1 MRIYLV
7 ITKIEVINLRL
18 QLKNYKMF
26 NINSLLEKTKGD
38 RWIWLIIIMLSMI
51 SIMAVYSA
59 TGAIAYKK
67 GVTVERYLLFKHVI
81 FVLMGIAM
89 IYIAHLLDYKYY
101 AGISKVLMII
111 TIPLLF
117 YTLIFGSQING
128 AARWVPIPVIGVTF
142 QTSDLAKLALITFL
156 ARMLTKKQENIKDVK
171 SAFIPIMG
179 SVCAVFI
186 LIALANLSTAL
197 MLFGVSILL
206 LIIGRISIKQ
216 ILVVCAG
223 GFVLLLFV
231 VFLGPRRQTY
241 ISRINAFMH
250 PEMQH
255 SDKTFQSDHSKIA
268 LATGGLFGKGPGN
281 STERNFLPHPYS
293 DFIFAIIVEEYGTV
307 GGLAIVVLYLV
318 LLYRCV
324 RIVVRSPKA
333 FGALLAAGLSFS
345 LTIQAFA
352 NMAVAVGLGPVTGVP
367 LPLVSMGGTS
377 MIFTSIAFGII
388 LSVSRDVEEHSAKT
402 EEKVVV
408 GSIPAMG

>member
-1 MRIYLV
+1 MK
-7 ITKIEVINLRL
+7 KIVASFLSRA
-18 QLKNYKMF
+18 
-26 NINSLLEKTKGD
+26 KGD
-38 RWIWLIIIMLSMI
+38 TWIWMIILTLSLI

-67 GVTVERYLLFKHVI
+67 GVAVESYLLYKHVV
-81 FVLMGIAM
+81 FVALGIAL
-89 IYIAHLLDYKYY
+89 IYIAHLLDYRYY
-101 AGISKVLMII
+101 AGISKLLMII
-111 TIPLLF
+111 TIPLLL
-117 YTLIFGSQING
+117 YTLMFGTTLNDAS
-128 AARWVPIPVIGVTF
+128 RWVKIPVINLTF

-156 ARMLTKKQENIKDVK
+156 ARMLTRKQENIKDVK
-171 SAFIPIMG
+171 KAFIPIMG
-179 SVCAVFI
+179 SVVVVFV

-197 MLFGVSILL
+197 MLFGVSVLL

-216 ILVVCAG
+216 ILTVSAAGVFCLFLVVM
-223 GFVLLLFV
+223 F
-231 VFLGPRRQTY
+231 GPRRETY
-241 ISRINAFMH
+241 KSRINAYLH
-250 PEMQH
+250 PELQH
-255 SDKTFQSDHSKIA
+255 ADKTYQSDHAKIA
-268 LATGGLFGKGPGN
+268 LATGGFFGKGPGN

-307 GGLAIVVLYLV
+307 GGLVMICLYLV

-324 RIVVRSPKA
+324 LIVNRSPKA

-388 LSVSRDVEEHSAKT
+388 LSVSRDI
-402 EEKVVV
+402 EEKEGKNLKEEKIIV
-408 GSIPAMG
+408 GEIPAM

>member
-1 MRIYLV
+1 
-7 ITKIEVINLRL
+7 
-18 QLKNYKMF
+18 MF
-26 NINSLLEKTKGD
+26 NINALLERTKGD
-38 RWIWLIIIMLSMI
+38 RWIWIIIILLSMV

-67 GVTVERYLLFKHVI
+67 GVTVEKYLLYKHVI
-81 FVLMGIAM
+81 FVLLGIAM

-101 AGISKVLMII
+101 AGISKILMIV
-111 TIPLLF
+111 TLPLLL
-117 YTLIFGSQING
+117 YTLVFGQSLND
-128 AARWVPIPVIGVTF
+128 ASRWVKIPVINLTF

-156 ARMLTKKQENIKDVK
+156 ARMLTRKQENIKDVRR
-171 SAFIPIMG
+171 AFLPIMG
-179 SVCAVFI
+179 SVCVVFI

-216 ILVVCAG
+216 ILTVCAG
-223 GFVLLLFV
+223 GLVLLLFV
-231 VFLGPRRQTY
+231 VFLGPRRETY
-241 ISRINAFMH
+241 KSRINSFLH
-250 PEMQH
+250 PELQH
-255 SDKTFQSDHSKIA
+255 SDKTYQSDHAKIA
-268 LATGGLFGKGPGN
+268 LATGGVLGKGPGN

-293 DFIFAIIVEEYGTV
+293 DFIFAIIIEEYGTV
-307 GGLAIVVLYLV
+307 GGLAIIVLYLV

-324 RIVVRSPKA
+324 RIVTRSPKA

-388 LSVSRDVEEHSAKT
+388 LSVSRDVEENGSSVKK
-402 EEKVVV
+402 EDKVIV
-408 GSIPAMG
+408 GEIPAMA